1 MVPRRRSS
9 AFLVAEGGNRSVH
22 FQCSNGEEHCD
33 RRRAAR
39 PRPNRRRG
47 APHRSGG
54 RADAPRT
61 ASRPVGAAST
71 LVGETGW
78 AGTAA
83 CRSARQRPAA
93 LHSRRAPSDHPRA
106 PARVRRE
113 PRASQRSFG
122 ALSPST
128 PCVRPVPFSTRRLW
142 SSTWAAFRRPSVEGP
157 VASSVV
163 PKRVGSGLPC
173 PRSAFSRW
181 LGSRKRG
188 RIRLRTSFDEW
199 CDAIE
204 GDAALLLLPLER
216 RHVMGYSPASP
227 APST

>member
-1 MVPRRRSS
+1 VTDSTSVVPRRRSS

-22 FQCSNGEEHCD
+22 FQCSNGEEHFD
-33 RRRAAR
+33 RRRAPR

-142 SSTWAAFRRPSVEGP
+142 SSTWAASRRPSVESP
-157 VASSVV
+157 AASSVV

-173 PRSAFSRW
+173 PRSAFSTW
-181 LGSRKRG
+181 LGSRNAGGSACGPRSTNG
-188 RIRLRTSFDEW
+188 ATRSRVMRHFSSCPW
-199 CDAIE
+199 SE
-204 GDAALLLLPLER
+204 G
-216 RHVMGYSPASP
+216 
-227 APST
+227 T

>member
-22 FQCSNGEEHCD
+22 FQCSNGEEHFD
-33 RRRAAR
+33 RRRAPR

-61 ASRPVGAAST
+61 ASCPVGAASAF
-71 LVGETGW
+71 VGETGS
-78 AGTAA
+78 AGTAP

-93 LHSRRAPSDHPRA
+93 LRSRRAPRDHPRS

-113 PRASQRSFG
+113 PRASRRSCG

-142 SSTWAAFRRPSVEGP
+142 SSTWAAFTVCLFE
-157 VASSVV
+157 VA
-163 PKRVGSGLPC
+163 RLEE
-173 PRSAFSRW
+173 
-181 LGSRKRG
+181 RG

-216 RHVMGYSPASP
+216 RHAMGYSPASP